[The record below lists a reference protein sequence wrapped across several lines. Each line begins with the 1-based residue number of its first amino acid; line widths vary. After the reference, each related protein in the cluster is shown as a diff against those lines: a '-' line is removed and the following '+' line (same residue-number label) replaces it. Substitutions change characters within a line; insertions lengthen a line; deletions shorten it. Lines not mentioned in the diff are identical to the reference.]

1 MTNEKIFSLLRT
13 DPKFL
18 DLTNEELTALISY
31 CEIEKF
37 EKINKIIKEGEFG
50 NKFYF
55 IIEGEVGI
63 SKSISDEVIFFISSL
78 KKGDFFGE
86 MAIITDYPRSANAF
100 AKTDVTLLSMTRDSL
115 FRFKNEQPLAFGKF
129 AFILAKTLADR
140 LYKVEER
147 IKNIIR
153 ASVISAIT

>member
-1 MTNEKIFSLLRT
+1 MTKEKVFSVLRT
-13 DPKFL
+13 DPKFI
-18 DLTNEELTALISY
+18 DLENEEIESLISY
-31 CEIEKF
+31 CQIEIF
-37 EKINKIIKEGEFG
+37 NKASSIIKEGEFG

-55 IIEGEVGI
+55 IVEGEIGI

-100 AKTDVTLLSMTRDSL
+100 AKSDSILLSMTRDDL
-115 FRFKNEQPLAFGKF
+115 YRFKVEYPLSFGKF
-129 AFILAKTLADR
+129 SFIIAKTLADR

-147 IKNIIR
+147 IKNIIK

>member
-1 MTNEKIFSLLRT
+1 MTNEKIFSILRT

-18 DLTNEELTALISY
+18 DLTNEELNTLISF
-31 CEIEKF
+31 CELEKVD
-37 EKINKIIKEGEFG
+37 KITTIIKEGEFG

-55 IIEGEVGI
+55 IIDGEVGI
-63 SKSISDEVIFFISSL
+63 SKSISDEIIFFISSL

-86 MAIITDYPRSANAF
+86 MALITEYPRSANAF
-100 AKTDVTLLSMTRDSL
+100 AKTDTILLSMTRDSL
-115 FRFKNEQPLAFGKF
+115 IRFKTEHPLAFGKF
-129 AFILAKTLADR
+129 AFVIAKTLADR

-147 IKNIIR
+147 IKNIIK

>member
-1 MTNEKIFSLLRT
+1 MTNEKIFSIMRT
-13 DPKFL
+13 EPKFVEL
-18 DLTNEELTALISY
+18 DNEELTQFISY
-31 CEIEKF
+31 CELENFPKAS
-37 EKINKIIKEGEFG
+37 KIINEGEFG

-55 IIEGEVGI
+55 IVSGEVGI

-86 MAIITDYPRSANAF
+86 MAIITEYPRSANAF
-100 AKTDVTLLSMTRDSL
+100 AKTDVVLLSMTRSNMQT
-115 FRFKNEQPLAFGKF
+115 FKQEHPLCFGKF
-129 AFILAKTLADR
+129 SYILAKTLADR

-147 IKNIIR
+147 IKNIIK